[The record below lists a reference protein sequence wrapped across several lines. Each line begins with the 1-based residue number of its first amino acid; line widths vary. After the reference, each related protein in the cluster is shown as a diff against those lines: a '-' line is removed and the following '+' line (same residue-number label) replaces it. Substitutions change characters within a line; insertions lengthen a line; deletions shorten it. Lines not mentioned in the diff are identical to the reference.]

1 MSSSSFL
8 TLFYWLLP
16 VLTTLFP
23 TTLMVFILLPFLGS
37 TKNIPGKSCMDIKQ
51 HTNTTISKEYWIKP
65 IPTATP
71 FLVYCE
77 MELYEGGWTLVYR
90 YTFTNYIY
98 FYGSNNSVTPRPNW
112 PAPEA
117 NVDISTVPPLKDT
130 FGAIQ
135 FHFWQ
140 FIGHEFFIR

>member
-1 MSSSSFL
+1 MTSTNNSASNNSHGFH
-8 TLFYWLLP
+8 
-16 VLTTLFP
+16 
-23 TTLMVFILLPFLGS
+23 FIAIPIGLGS
-37 TKNIPGKSCMDIKQ
+37 SKCIPGKSCKDIKQ

-77 MELYEGGWTLVYR
+77 MELYEGGWTLVYH
-90 YTFTNYIY
+90 YTFTNYNY

-117 NVDISTVPPLKDT
+117 NVDISTVPPCNDT

-135 FHFWQ
+135 FNLWQ
-140 FIGHEFFIR
+140 HIGHEFFIR